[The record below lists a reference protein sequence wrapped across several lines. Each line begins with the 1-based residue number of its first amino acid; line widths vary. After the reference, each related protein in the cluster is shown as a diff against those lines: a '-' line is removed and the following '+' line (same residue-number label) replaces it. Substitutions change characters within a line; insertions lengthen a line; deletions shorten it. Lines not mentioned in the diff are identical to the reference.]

1 MGKEIDI
8 RPGSIVGFDNQSY
21 VITNLID
28 FESVLTKNADTGEAR
43 RLLIKELTQPPV
55 KDTSEIKEN
64 HSQDLEVLE
73 DDDWK
78 EANRRFSIIRPL
90 VNKPGRT
97 TQMVKAIAKAAGVYY
112 STVYRWLRSYE
123 THGVISALVPK
134 KKEGGR
140 GKSRISKK
148 ANEMIKSIV
157 KKYCENRKRK
167 SLWKMCKDVIDDCK
181 KAKIRPPHP
190 NTIRK
195 WINVYWVE
203 LKLDQSEDAKDNR
216 KKNKAIR
223 GSFPGADWSLAV
235 VQLDHSPMDVVIV
248 DDTDREPIN
257 RPWITLA
264 IDVFSR
270 MIAGFY
276 ISLDPPGTISVG
288 LCIVRAIVPK
298 DKWLAKFNIT
308 TPWPVWGKAAKFHV
322 DNAAEFHGKP
332 FEKACKENDIDID
345 WRPIEEPQYGG
356 HIERLIG
363 TFAEEIHILPGT
375 TFSNI
380 KQRGKYDPD
389 KEAAFTLSEL
399 EEWLTVHIV
408 EDYHQRP
415 HKGLNDTSPIK
426 KFEEGIFGTKTKPG
440 RGLPSRIIDEEKLF
454 IDFLPFENRTIQPY
468 GIVWDK
474 VHYYSSAL
482 ERWINAKEPNGKR
495 KRKFIFRRDPRDISV
510 VYFYDPEL
518 KEYFP
523 IPYRNTSR
531 PALSIWEWR
540 AAYKLLR
547 DEGIKNIDEDLIF
560 EAHERKRKIE
570 DEAVKK
576 TKGMR
581 RARQRRKEHKKAA
594 EDLAG
599 TRGKTEVQR
608 ESMPE
613 LPEMPEEDI
622 TPFDD
627 IEESD

>member
-1 MGKEIDI
+1 MGIEIDI
-8 RPGSIVGFDNQSY
+8 RPGAIVGFDNQCY
-21 VITNLID
+21 VITNMID
-28 FESVLTKNADTGEAR
+28 FESVMTKNADTGEVR
-43 RLLIKELTQPPV
+43 RLFIKDLTQPLV
-55 KDTSEIKEN
+55 KDACEKQEN
-64 HSQDLEVLE
+64 HRQDLEVLE

-78 EANRRFSIIRPL
+78 EANRRFAIIRPL

-97 TQMVKAIAKAAGVYY
+97 TKMIKDRAKASGVHFT
-112 STVYRWLRSYE
+112 TVYIWLRKYE
-123 THGVISALVPK
+123 ASGVISALVPK

-140 GKSRISKK
+140 GKLRISKK

-157 KKYCENRKRK
+157 KTYCKNGKRK
-167 SLWKMCKDVIDDCK
+167 SLWEMCKDVIDDCK
-181 KAKIRPPHP
+181 KAKIRPPHS

-195 WINVYWVE
+195 WINVYWDE
-203 LKLDQSEDAKDNR
+203 FKLDRSEEEKEKR
-216 KKNKAIR
+216 RKNKAIK
-223 GSFPGADWSLAV
+223 GSFPGADWPLAV
-235 VQLDHSPMDVVIV
+235 VQLDHSPMDIVIV
-248 DDTDREPIN
+248 DDTDREPIG
-257 RPWITLA
+257 RPWITMA

-270 MIAGFY
+270 MVAAFY

-308 TPWPVWGKAAKFHV
+308 TPWPIWGKAAKFHV
-322 DNAAEFHGKP
+322 DNGAEFHGKA
-332 FEKACKENDIDID
+332 FEMACKENDIDID
-345 WRPIEEPQYGG
+345 WRPIATPHYGG
-356 HIERLIG
+356 HIERLMG
-363 TFAEEIHILPGT
+363 TFSKEIHILPGT

-380 KQRGKYDPD
+380 KERGKYDSD

-399 EEWLTVHIV
+399 EAWLTVHIV
-408 EDYHQRP
+408 QDYHQKP
-415 HKGLNDTSPIK
+415 HSELNTSPIK
-426 KFEEGIFGTKTKPG
+426 KFEEGIFGTKSKPG

-454 IDFLPFENRTIQPY
+454 IYFLPFDNRTVQTY

-474 VHYYSSAL
+474 VHYYNSAL
-482 ERWINAKEPNGKR
+482 DPWINAKDPDAKK
-495 KRKFIFRRDPRDISV
+495 KRKFIVRRDPRDISV
-510 VYFYDPEL
+510 IYFYDPQL

-531 PALSIWEWR
+531 PAISLWEFR
-540 AAYKLLR
+540 SAEKQLC
-547 DEGIKNIDEDLIF
+547 DEGVKDVDEDLIF

-581 RARQRRKEHKKAA
+581 RARQRRKEHQKAA
-594 EDLAG
+594 EQLAG

-613 LPEMPEEDI
+613 MPMEDI

-627 IEESD
+627 IEESE